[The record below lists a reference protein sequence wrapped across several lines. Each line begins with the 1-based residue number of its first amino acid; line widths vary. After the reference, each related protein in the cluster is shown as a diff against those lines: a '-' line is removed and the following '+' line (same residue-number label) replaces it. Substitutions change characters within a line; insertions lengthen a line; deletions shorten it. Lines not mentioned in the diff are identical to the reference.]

1 VLVWDLNQAER
12 RAVAAAALLVGI
24 AGLARLVGA
33 PPAGETEWQTVSSA
47 VATVSP
53 KAEVAEALIREARA
67 QTPLEPDER
76 IDVARAPA
84 EELRRLP
91 GVGPSLA
98 EAIMRERSVRPFGSV
113 ADLERVPGIGPA
125 TLRRLSGRVS
135 VSTKSGT
142 GRAPSTGACGETRL
156 DLNAADT
163 ARLEGLPGIGPALA
177 ARIVE
182 YRKRVGRFASVD
194 LLTEVAGIGE
204 RSLARLAPLVC
215 VT

>member
-1 VLVWDLNQAER
+1 VWDLNQAER
-12 RAVAAAALLVGI
+12 RAVAVSALLVGI
-24 AGLARLVGA
+24 AGIARVIGA

-67 QTPLEPDER
+67 QTPLEPNER

-84 EELRRLP
+84 EDLRRLP

-98 EAIMRERSVRPFGSV
+98 EAIIRERSVRPFVSL

-125 TLRRLSGRVS
+125 TLSRLSGRVS
-135 VSTKSGT
+135 VSTRGST
-142 GRAPSTGACGETRL
+142 GGSPTVGACGESRI
-156 DLNAADT
+156 DLNAADR
-163 ARLEGLPGIGPALA
+163 AALDQLPGVGPALA

-182 YRKRVGRFASVD
+182 YRETAGRFSSVE
-194 LLTEVAGIGE
+194 LLTEVSGIGE